1 MTDRDNIPAWA
12 RKIDFVWFL
21 PLVAPFAIYGY
32 VRLFCA
38 VAGVEITPDGNAS
51 LAAFSLILGA
61 FSSGCVALHL
71 KMEGMKWTWLAR
83 DPSEAKGDEC

>member
-1 MTDRDNIPAWA
+1 MSDRDNIPAWA

-32 VRLFCA
+32 FRLFCA
-38 VAGVEITPDGNAS
+38 VAGVEITPNGKGS

-61 FSSGCVALHL
+61 IISVYAVPFL

-83 DPSEAKGDEC
+83 DPSEAKGDEG

>member
-38 VAGVEITPDGNAS
+38 VVGINITPDGNAELGIS
-51 LAAFSLILGA
+51 LLILGVV
-61 FSSGCVALHL
+61 SGACAVPFL

-83 DPSEAKGDEC
+83 DHSEAKGDEG